1 LKSYFTSCAFLI
13 SKGFKNK
20 IDLSKEIPA
29 QYDAS
34 KVEDKWYE
42 YWMENEYFHSTPDDR
57 ESFTVVIPPPNVT
70 GVLHMGHMLNNTIQD
85 VLVRRARMQGYNACW
100 VPGTDHASIATEA
113 KVVRRLRE
121 KNIKKSDLSRDEFME
136 HAWDWTHEHGGII
149 LEQLK
154 KLGASCDW
162 NRTSFTMDEGYSESV
177 IDVFIDLFEKG
188 KIYRGARMINWDPV
202 AKTALSDE
210 EVIHKEVDSKLY
222 HVKYKIV
229 GEDDY
234 VTIATTRPETIL
246 GDTAVC
252 INPDDE
258 RYTHLHGKKVIVPLV
273 NREVPIILDDYVD
286 MEFGTGCLK
295 VTPAHDENDYNL
307 GEKHNLETIDMMN
320 DDGTVSEAGELY
332 IGMDRFDVRKQIA
345 KDLDEAGQLVEIE
358 DYKNKVGYSERTDA
372 VIEPRLSLQWWVS
385 MKELAQPALENVM
398 DDTVEFHPAKFKN
411 TYRHWMENVRDWCIS
426 RQLWWGHRIPAWYN
440 GNGDFVVA
448 RNEDEAKEKFKI
460 QNLEFENLKQDEDVL
475 DTWFSSW
482 LWPISVFDPNYI
494 KTGEANEE
502 LNYYYPTKDLVTAP
516 EIMFFWVARMII
528 AGYEYMD
535 DKPFDNVYYTGIVRD
550 KKGRKMSK
558 SLGNSPDPIDL
569 IGQYGADGIRM
580 GMLFATPAG
589 NDLPFDEKLC
599 EQGRNFCNK
608 IWNAFRFLT
617 MNMEEG
623 VEYEPTSE
631 INKDDLSDR
640 WMAAR
645 IQETII
651 GVNKDFDNYKLN
663 DALKKVYS
671 LIWDDFCDWYIELAK
686 PEVYGENIP
695 VEKLNT
701 ALGFFEQLMKLLH
714 PFMPFISEEI
724 YQHIQERSTDEALLV
739 SRWPEVDES
748 KLNKDDIALFSNMQ
762 QIVSSLRNIRSEV
775 NVSPKEELEVL
786 INTKEQSTADAILK
800 NSMVLKKLES
810 IKSLTISTEID
821 KPKVYSS
828 SIVDGN
834 EIFVPLE
841 GLVDFEKERERIQK
855 EIDRLEGFLKGIEG
869 KLANKGFVNNAPP
882 NVVELEKKKK
892 SDTEDSLAKLREQLK
907 DFEG

>member
-1 LKSYFTSCAFLI
+1 M
-13 SKGFKNK
+13 
-20 IDLSKEIPA
+20 SKEIPA
-29 QYDAS
+29 QYNAS
-34 KVEDKWYE
+34 KVEDKWYAH
-42 YWMENEYFHSTPDDR
+42 WMENNYFHSTPDDR
-57 ESFTVVIPPPNVT
+57 KSFTIVIPPPNVT

-85 VLVRRARMQGYNACW
+85 VLIRRARMQGYNACW

-113 KVVRRLRE
+113 KVVRKLRE
-121 KNIKKSDLSRDEFME
+121 QGITKKDLSRDEFME
-136 HAWDWTHEHGGII
+136 HAWEWTHEHGGII

-162 NRTSFTMDEGYSESV
+162 DRTAFTMDPEYSKSV
-177 IDVFIDLFEKG
+177 IDVFIDLHEKG
-188 KIYRGARMINWDPV
+188 KIYRGARIINWDPV

-210 EVIHKEVDSKLY
+210 EVIFKEVDSKLY
-222 HVKYKIV
+222 YIKYKIV
-229 GEDDY
+229 GEDDF
-234 VTIATTRPETIL
+234 VTIATTRPETLL

-252 INPDDE
+252 VNPEDE
-258 RYTHLHGKKVIVPLV
+258 RYSNLKGKKVIVPLV
-273 NREVPIILDDYVD
+273 NREVPVIEDDYVD

-295 VTPAHDENDYNL
+295 ITPAHDENDYNI
-307 GEKHNLETIDMMN
+307 GQKHNLPTINMLN
-320 DDGTVSEAGELY
+320 EDGTVSEEGELY
-332 IGMDRFDVRKQIA
+332 IGMDRFEVRKQIV
-345 KDLDEAGQLVEIE
+345 KDLEKADLLLKTE

-385 MKELAQPALENVM
+385 MKELARPALENVM
-398 DDTVEFHPAKFKN
+398 NDTVEFHPKKFKN

-440 GNGDFVVA
+440 EDEDYVVA
-448 RNEDEAKEKFKI
+448 KTEAEAEEKFKN
-460 QNLEFENLKQDEDVL
+460 QNLKFKNLKQDEDVL

-482 LWPISVFDPNYI
+482 LWPISVFDPDYI
-494 KTGEANEE
+494 ETGKANKE
-502 LNYYYPTKDLVTAP
+502 LEYYYPTKDLVTAP

-535 DKPFDNVYYTGIVRD
+535 DKPFHNVYYTGIVRD

-558 SLGNSPDPIDL
+558 SLGNSPDPLEL
-569 IGQYGADGIRM
+569 IQKYGADGIRM

-599 EQGRNFCNK
+599 EQGRNFSNK

-617 MNMEEG
+617 MNMEDG
-623 VEYEPTSE
+623 VDYQATSE
-631 INKDDLSDR
+631 INKNDLSDR
-640 WMAAR
+640 WMSAR
-645 IQETII
+645 IQQTIE

-686 PEVYGENIP
+686 PEEYGQNIP
-695 VEKLNT
+695 KEKLNT

-724 YQHIQERSTDEALLV
+724 WQHIQDRSAEEALLV
-739 SRWPEVDES
+739 SEWPKVDES
-748 KLNKDDIALFSNMQ
+748 KLNKEDVKLFGTLQEM
-762 QIVSSLRNIRSEV
+762 VSSLRNIRSEV
-775 NVSPKEELEVL
+775 NVSPKEELDVL
-786 INTKEQSTADAILK
+786 INTKEESVAKTILE
-800 NSMVLKKLES
+800 NRMVLEKLES
-810 IKSLTISTEID
+810 IKSLEVSTEVE

-828 SIVDGN
+828 SIVGGN
-834 EIFVPLE
+834 EIYVPLK

-855 EIDRLEGFLKGIEG
+855 EIDRLEGFLKGING
-869 KLANKGFVNNAPP
+869 KLSNEGFVNNAPD

-892 SDTEDSLAKLREQLK
+892 SDTEESLTKLREQLK
-907 DFEG
+907 DFE